1 MHEFLSKLKKAMESV
16 VVGDPLLEETDVSAL
31 ISKRDV
37 ERIDMWVQ
45 EAIKEGATVLCGGK
59 KRDARIFEPTVL
71 TNVPIMYLCSAKKY
85 SSTHDSK
92 YI

>member
-1 MHEFLSKLKKAMESV
+1 MHEFLSKLKAMESV

-85 SSTHDSK
+85 SVHS
-92 YI
+92 

>member
-1 MHEFLSKLKKAMESV
+1 
-16 VVGDPLLEETDVSAL
+16 
-31 ISKRDV
+31 
-37 ERIDMWVQ
+37 MWVQ

-85 SSTHDSK
+85 SIHS
-92 YI
+92 